1 MTNKSHVSHAFKISP
16 FFRRIDKDVVHTYK
30 GILLS
35 HIQNKIIP
43 FAATWMQLEIIMP
56 SMSERERQIPW
67 GVTSM

>member
-35 HIQNKIIP
+35 HIQNKILP
-43 FAATWMQLEIIMP
+43 FAATWMQLEIIIL
-56 SMSERERQIPW
+56 S
-67 GVTSM
+67 